1 MSDSTTDT
9 KQLLA
14 KHHRD
19 GKAFAELMKE
29 TYSNRFNEQF
39 WSDWDKWIAP
49 VFTEQPVVL
58 DLGTGPG
65 LFLKDIVQRDPGMH
79 AIGVEVAPWMLDA
92 MTTLPPNCEIISDDL
107 HDPHLP
113 IEDNSVDA
121 ALATVVL
128 HEMHQPVRAL
138 QEMLRCLKPGGR
150 FYVMDW
156 VRTPLEVYIQ
166 NEFSEDKV
174 FGATTPVSELEDM
187 FIHFVEHNRYSID
200 DLVYMLEKIG
210 FEVLDKQPI
219 REGRFA
225 RLIATKPGKKK
236 N

>member
-1 MSDSTTDT
+1 MPDSPTDT

-19 GKAFAELMKE
+19 GKAFADLMKQ
-29 TYSNRFNEQF
+29 TYANRFNDQF

-65 LFLKDIVQRDPGMH
+65 LFLAEVVKRDPGMH

-92 MTTLPPNCEIISDDL
+92 MTPLPPNCEIISDDL

-113 IEDNSVDA
+113 VEDNSVDA
-121 ALATVVL
+121 ALASVVL
-128 HEMHQPVRAL
+128 HEMHQPVKAL
-138 QEMLRCLKPGGR
+138 HEMLRCLKPGGR

-156 VRTPLEVYIQ
+156 VRAPLETYIQ
-166 NEFSEDKV
+166 NEFSEQVVFDK
-174 FGATTPVSELEDM
+174 ATAVNELEDIFVH
-187 FIHFVEHNRYSID
+187 FIEHNRYSID
-200 DLVYMLEKIG
+200 DLAYLLGKVG
-210 FEVLDKQPI
+210 FEVLDRQLI
-219 REGRFA
+219 RDGRFA
-225 RLIATKPGKKK
+225 RLIAAKPGIK
-236 N
+236 